1 MAKVELR
8 GDRLTPPLLS
18 PTPMV
23 DNTAWIIHEP
33 SVCPKGW
40 AGAAAA
46 EALAPPRVRHP
57 QTKHFRGF
65 STADPPQSGSSPELL
80 PLIRN
85 PADQCVGE
93 LGGVTAGHQAKWV
106 AALITSGLS
115 ARVRQRSLN
124 AASRSLSVAKCSF
137 ATASS
142 ASGQRCS
149 AGCSSGV

>member
-1 MAKVELR
+1 MDTNRRIDFKDLKER
-8 GDRLTPPLLS
+8 T
-18 PTPMV
+18 
-23 DNTAWIIHEP
+23 
-33 SVCPKGW
+33 KGGFP
-40 AGAAAA
+40 AVLAHYG
-46 EALAPPRVRHP
+46 LAPIGSGDQVRV
-57 QTKHFRGF
+57 
-65 STADPPQSGSSPELL
+65 
-80 PLIRN
+80 IRN

-124 AASRSLSVAKCSF
+124 AAPRPLSRAKCSF

>member
-1 MAKVELR
+1 MTAQLDVGHFSNSQADSMVWRKRARSVKPLFCNGFLLQMAKVELR

-65 STADPPQSGSSPELL
+65 STA
-80 PLIRN
+80 
-85 PADQCVGE
+85 
-93 LGGVTAGHQAKWV
+93 
-106 AALITSGLS
+106 
-115 ARVRQRSLN
+115 
-124 AASRSLSVAKCSF
+124 
-137 ATASS
+137 
-142 ASGQRCS
+142 
-149 AGCSSGV
+149 